1 MRVKLFVPAACLLLI
16 AGCGTNRSDS
26 AVQACSKA
34 IADKLASKTFS
45 LDRGDM
51 NAHAKG
57 ETADVIAIAST
68 ITFDKGLSTEYQ
80 QTFDCRVRFENGK
93 PPDVIGMQFNW
104 SKEDLKKANTGG
116 GT

>member
-1 MRVKLFVPAACLLLI
+1 MRVKLFVPAACLLLV
-16 AGCGTNRSDS
+16 AGCGANRNDS

-34 IADKLASKTFS
+34 IADKLGSKTFS
-45 LDRGDM
+45 LDQGGM
-51 NAHAKG
+51 TAHAKD
-57 ETADVIAIAST
+57 ESADIVALAST

-104 SKEDLKKANTGG
+104 SKDDLKKVNAGG
-116 GT
+116 